1 MRQTL
6 APTLACKRWL
16 NIGTNSIIINSEKTE
31 KRRVRRCWMTSLNR
45 SRERYNASDMLL
57 ALRAEPSGKFQ
68 NFCRMS
74 SEDFE
79 FILTKI
85 GPKISK
91 QDTNM
96 RKVLPIQERLA
107 VTLRFLATGDSF
119 VSLEYLFKIFNQ
131 SISRIVPE
139 VCLAIIDALKDEI
152 KVST

>member
-1 MRQTL
+1 
-6 APTLACKRWL
+6 
-16 NIGTNSIIINSEKTE
+16 
-31 KRRVRRCWMTSLNR
+31 
-45 SRERYNASDMLL
+45 MLL

-96 RKVLPIQERLA
+96 RKAIPIQERLA

-119 VSLEYLFKIFNQ
+119 VSLEYLFKISHQ

-152 KVST
+152 KVGT